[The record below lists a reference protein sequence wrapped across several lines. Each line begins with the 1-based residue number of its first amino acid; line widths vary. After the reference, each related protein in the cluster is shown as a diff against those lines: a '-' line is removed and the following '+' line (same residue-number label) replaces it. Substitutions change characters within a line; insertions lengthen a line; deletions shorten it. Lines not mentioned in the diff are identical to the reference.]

1 MWSKVVLSNF
11 NVLTS
16 SLEIL
21 LKCRLIQV
29 WIELEMQISYCFFD
43 SDTTLEVSSKS
54 SFDY

>member
-29 WIELEMQISYCFFD
+29 WIELEMQISNCFFD

-54 SFDY
+54 SFNY